1 VRVWAGL
8 RRALGG
14 NAGRT
19 VRRYPRMTR
28 RREDQDGLVVVCVL
42 VALTFVTQS
51 AVLPLV
57 PLLSVSLGASPL
69 LIGGLIAA
77 GNLVPLVLAIPLGRM
92 VDRRGAWPLLVTGT
106 AMLAAGAAIVAFV
119 PELIVLAVAQAI
131 VGLGQI
137 VLAVATQTT
146 VAAIGVG
153 KARQRAFGWYTAA
166 VSFGQLLGPLTAGLI
181 VDLAGFREA
190 FAFASAASLAAL
202 GLCFVLPRRGTRHAA
217 QRNGG
222 AVGSGAPVASPL
234 TAKALLSNWGMRMAL
249 VTSGGVVFAAMAY
262 QSFLPVHLAELAFP
276 ATTVGAIISV
286 RALAAVL
293 VRPWLSSIATLFG
306 SRSTAFV
313 VLVMVVAVAV
323 APTALVSSTWVL
335 VALALLVGVGTG
347 IVPPL
352 SMVTLV
358 DHVARED
365 QGLAF
370 GVRLTSNRVA
380 HLLSPIVVGGVAE
393 ALGLAAA
400 MLLAG
405 VLTAACAGLAAFW
418 RHPFETREQGLE
430 AAPDAVAVVRVAK

>member
-1 VRVWAGL
+1 
-8 RRALGG
+8 
-14 NAGRT
+14 
-19 VRRYPRMTR
+19 M
-28 RREDQDGLVVVCVL
+28 VVCTL
-42 VALTFVTQS
+42 VSLTFVTQS

-69 LIGGLIAA
+69 LIGALIAG
-77 GNLVPLVLAIPLGRM
+77 GNLVPLVLAIPLGRL

-106 AMLAAGAAIVAFV
+106 AMLAGGAGIVAIA
-119 PELIVLAVAQAI
+119 PELIVLAIAQAI

-153 KARQRAFGWYTAA
+153 RARQRAFGWYTAA
-166 VSFGQLLGPLTAGLI
+166 VSLGQLVGPLLAGLV

-190 FAFASAASLAAL
+190 FAFAGLASCAAL
-202 GLCFVLPRRGTRHAA
+202 ALCFALPRRSAQAQARAEAVSSAGTE
-217 QRNGG
+217 
-222 AVGSGAPVASPL
+222 VPASTRPE
-234 TAKALLSNWGMRMAL
+234 TARTLLANWGMRMAL

-293 VRPWLSSIATLFG
+293 VRPWLSSVTRVFG
-306 SRSTAFV
+306 NRSTAFIAL
-313 VLVMVVAVAV
+313 VLLVALAV
-323 APTALVSSTWVL
+323 APTALVTSTWLL
-335 VALALLVGVGTG
+335 VVLALLVGIGTG

-358 DHVARED
+358 DHVERKD

-380 HLLSPIVVGGVAE
+380 HLLSPVVVGVIAE
-393 ALGLAAA
+393 VYGLAAA
-400 MLLAG
+400 LLLAG
-405 VLTAACAGLAAFW
+405 ALTASCAGLAALW
-418 RHPFETREQGLE
+418 RRPFEYRERGVE
-430 AAPDAVAVVRVAK
+430 GAAGEVSVARSAK

>member
-1 VRVWAGL
+1 MGRSQDD
-8 RRALGG
+8 GG
-14 NAGRT
+14 R
-19 VRRYPRMTR
+19 
-28 RREDQDGLVVVCVL
+28 LIVVCML

-69 LIGGLIAA
+69 LIGALIAG
-77 GNLVPLVLAIPLGRM
+77 GNLVPLVLAIPLGRL

-106 AMLAAGAAIVAFV
+106 TMLAGGAGIVAIV
-119 PELIVLAVAQAI
+119 PELIVLAIAQAI

-153 KARQRAFGWYTAA
+153 RARQRAFGWYTAA
-166 VSFGQLLGPLTAGLI
+166 VSFGQLLGPLVAGLV

-190 FAFASAASLAAL
+190 FAFAALASCAAL
-202 GLCFVLPRRGTRHAA
+202 ALCFALPRGNARSQVHTV
-217 QRNGG
+217 G
-222 AVGSGAPVASPL
+222 AIPSEPVAAPPE
-234 TAKALLSNWGMRMAL
+234 TARTLLANWGMRMAL

-286 RALAAVL
+286 RAFAAVL
-293 VRPWLSSIATLFG
+293 VRPWLGSVTRVFG

-313 VLVMVVAVAV
+313 VLVLLVAVAI
-323 APTALVSSTWVL
+323 APTGFVTSTGLLVV
-335 VALALLVGVGTG
+335 LALLVGVGTG

-358 DHVARED
+358 DHVERRD

-380 HLLSPIVVGGVAE
+380 HLLSPLVVGLVAE
-393 ALGLAAA
+393 VVGLAPAL
-400 MLLAG
+400 MLAG
-405 VLTAACAGLAAFW
+405 VLTAACAGLAALW
-418 RHPFETREQGLE
+418 RRPFEHRERGVE
-430 AAPDAVAVVRVAK
+430 GAADDTTGVRLAK

>member
-1 VRVWAGL
+1 MTP
-8 RRALGG
+8 RRGD
-14 NAGRT
+14 R
-19 VRRYPRMTR
+19 
-28 RREDQDGLVVVCVL
+28 DGLVIVCTLVV
-42 VALTFVTQS
+42 LTFVTQS

-77 GNLVPLVLAIPLGRM
+77 GNFVPLVLAISLGRM
-92 VDRRGAWPLLVTGT
+92 VDRRGAWPLLVAGT
-106 AMLAAGAAIVAFV
+106 AMLAIGAGIVALV
-119 PELIVLAVAQAI
+119 PELVVLAVAQAI
-131 VGLGQI
+131 GGLGQI

-153 KARQRAFGWYTAA
+153 RARQRAFGWYTAA
-166 VSFGQLLGPLTAGLI
+166 VSFGQLLGPLAAGLI

-190 FAFASAASLAAL
+190 FAFAAAASCVAL
-202 GLCFVLPRRGTRHAA
+202 GLCFVLPRLGAPHAA
-217 QRNGG
+217 SPTGG
-222 AVGSGAPVASPL
+222 VGGGVAPVASRV

-313 VLVMVVAVAV
+313 VLVTVVAVAV
-323 APTALVSSTWVL
+323 TPTAFVSSTWVL
-335 VALALLVGVGTG
+335 VVLALLVGVGTG

-380 HLLSPIVVGGVAE
+380 HLLSPIVVGGA
-393 ALGLAAA
+393 AQAFGLATAL
-400 MLLAG
+400 LLAG
-405 VLTAACAGLAAFW
+405 VLTAACAVVAACW

-430 AAPDAVAVVRVAK
+430 AAADAVEAARAAE